1 MRSHPAQSFTH
12 FIRDRY
18 KLSYNVSNWIHE
30 TNDDIKPLDMHAK
43 PFWQSCDVIRMNTTN
58 KGERPKTGCFPLFV

>member
-18 KLSYNVSNWIHE
+18 NLSYNVSNWIHE
-30 TNDDIKPLDMHAK
+30 PNDDIKPLDMHAK
-43 PFWQSCDVIRMNTTN
+43 PFCQSCDVIRMNTTN

>member
-1 MRSHPAQSFTH
+1 MG
-12 FIRDRY
+12 
-18 KLSYNVSNWIHE
+18 NWIHE